1 MLPWSLI
8 AAEFHGVYVSSQN
21 GSIMT
26 TINGM
31 SVHSDEA
38 SAWST
43 ALSMSS
49 RSYSGLAMQEMVHR
63 KRKELMNVPNIS
75 SSGKAEQY
83 VIPPVIEQLRGLP
96 KSSGVMRNVDSSAR
110 RR

>member
-1 MLPWSLI
+1 MCPAGIWIRIDMLPWSLI
-8 AAEFHGVYVSSQN
+8 AAEFHGVSSQT

-26 TINGM
+26 TKSEV

-49 RSYSGLAMQEMVHR
+49 SSYSGLAIHEVAQQ
-63 KRKELMNVPNIS
+63 KRIDFMTAPKVCS
-75 SSGKAEQY
+75 SEKAEQY
-83 VIPPVIEQLRGLP
+83 VIPLVVEQLRGLP
-96 KSSGVMRNVDSSAR
+96 KICYG
-110 RR
+110 